1 MTNKV
6 CGQHKYQHET
16 DHKSLDPNPPHHW
29 KNKLMKEAEETHRD
43 PSQIKNQASFW
54 KRIQIKKKEK
64 EKIAWNHQEA
74 KTWDLVKVRPHWEAR
89 QFFSNIDFF
98 FPLISNIKS
107 FTGTKYILTT
117 SCRNW
122 KACVGLFFF
131 FSSNPTQYLKKKKK
145 ILTEQR
151 NDGRYDTDHIEMHPL
166 WLSSRQDKTSTKL
179 WLKHEQS
186 WRDYQT
192 GKKHRKG
199 FFLLSFGSGQ

>member
-54 KRIQIKKKEK
+54 KRIKIKKKRKKKLLETTK
-64 EKIAWNHQEA
+64 RPKLE
-74 KTWDLVKVRPHWEAR
+74 TWSRWGHIERPDN
-89 QFFSNIDFF
+89 FFSNIDFF

-131 FSSNPTQYLKKKKK
+131 FFKSHPVFKKKK
-145 ILTEQR
+145 R
-151 NDGRYDTDHIEMHPL
+151 F
-166 WLSSRQDKTSTKL
+166 WLNRGTTVGMIQITSRCTHFGFHQDKT
-179 WLKHEQS
+179 KHPPNYGWNMNKVEEIIRQE
-186 WRDYQT
+186 RNT
-192 GKKHRKG
+192 GKV